1 MNRDAKIGVVVILL
15 IVVAL
20 VIIWGRQEPPE
31 GELETTGRRA
41 TGAPDT
47 LPQNYI
53 DTGTS
58 PAGEAVRAQS
68 REGAEVVPEGLLP
81 SPEELEMADA
91 PVEAPTIVP
100 PVEPRA
106 APQAQTW
113 TYTVMDGDLGLEP
126 IAREQLDDPTR
137 WPEIAKLNGLAE
149 PYVIRPGQ
157 KLVMPAK
164 EGDAPAA
171 AAPPTAPSGVRRYV
185 VTEED
190 IGLIQIA
197 QDQLGDRT
205 LWRKVA
211 ELNDLT
217 EPYVIRRGQVLLLP
231 E

>member
-15 IVVAL
+15 IVVVL
-20 VIIWGRQEPPE
+20 VIIWGRQEPPD
-31 GELETTGRRA
+31 GELEATGRRA

-47 LPQNYI
+47 QPQNYI

-68 REGAEVVPEGLLP
+68 PEGAEVVPEGLLP

-91 PVEAPTIVP
+91 PVEAPTIAPPEEP
-100 PVEPRA
+100 PVT
-106 APQAQTW
+106 PQPTTW
-113 TYTVMDGDLGLEP
+113 TYTVVDADVLES

-137 WPEIAKLNGLAE
+137 WPEIAKLNNLAE
-149 PYVIRPGQ
+149 PYLIRPGQ

-164 EGDAPAA
+164 EGGAPAA

-211 ELNDLT
+211 ELNGLT